1 MRKRLKRTFTEQER
15 DIVFDLWKQG
25 AGFSDIA
32 RVIESK
38 PGSIFTILREHG
50 GIKPEK
56 RKRSPKHLTVEE
68 REEIRAS
75 LSAKMSIRAIARL
88 LNRSPSTISREVN
101 RNRGRRWY
109 KALDA
114 NRRAWRMAKRPK
126 SCALALNLE
135 LRKLVIEKLKL
146 NWSPEQI
153 SGWLK
158 RKMPRRKRMHISD
171 ETIYKT
177 LYVRSRGVLNSALM
191 RHLRRAHKMRQSKHH
206 SRSGGRGTINI
217 VKGVSIHKRSKNI
230 DNRKSIG
237 HWEGDLVSGSNN
249 THIATLVD
257 RKARFTMILK
267 LAGKDATSVTD
278 ALVDAFNQLP
288 QSMKKSLTWD
298 RGMELAKHVQFT
310 QESDI
315 PVYFCDPQSPWQRA
329 TNENTNSLIRQYF
342 PKKTCL
348 SQHSQQTLNK
358 VASQLN
364 ERPRKTLK
372 FKTPKEI
379 IEGSIAMMT

>member
-1 MRKRLKRTFTEQER
+1 MKRTFTQDER

-25 AGFSDIA
+25 AGFSDIG
-32 RVIESK
+32 RVIDAK

-56 RKRSPKHLTVEE
+56 RKRSIQHLTIQE
-68 REEIRAS
+68 REEIRAG
-75 LSAKMSIRAIARL
+75 LSANMSIRAIARKI
-88 LNRSPSTISREVN
+88 NRSPSTISREVN

-109 KALDA
+109 KAINAD
-114 NRRAWRMAKRPK
+114 RRAVRLGKRPK
-126 SCALALNLE
+126 PCALSINME
-135 LRKLVIEKLKL
+135 LRELVIKKLQL

-158 RKMPRRKRMHISD
+158 VKFPRRKGMQISH

-177 LYVRSRGVLNSALM
+177 LYVRSRKVLSNLLM
-191 RHLRRAHKMRQSKHH
+191 RHLRRGHKMRQGKHH
-206 SRSGGRGTINI
+206 SRSGDRGTINI
-217 VKGVSIHKRSKNI
+217 VNGVSIHDRPKGADKR
-230 DNRKSIG
+230 RSIG
-237 HWEGDLVSGSNN
+237 HWEGDLVTGSNN

-257 RKARFTMILK
+257 RKTRFTIILK
-267 LAGKDATSVTD
+267 LAGKDSTSVNG
-278 ALVDAFNQLP
+278 ALINVFNQLP
-288 QSMKKSLTWD
+288 VIMKKTLTWD
-298 RGMELAKHVQFT
+298 RGMELAKHAEFT
-310 QESDI
+310 QKTSI
-315 PVYFCDPQSPWQRA
+315 PVYFCDPQCPGQRG

-348 SQHSQQTLNK
+348 YQHSQETLNL
-358 VASQLN
+358 VAEELN

-379 IEGSIAMMT
+379 MNRNVALID

>member
-1 MRKRLKRTFTEQER
+1 MKRTYTLEER

-32 RVIESK
+32 RVLDAK

-50 GIKPEK
+50 GIKPDK
-56 RKRSPKHLTVEE
+56 RKRRAVHLTIEE
-68 REEIRAS
+68 REEIRAG
-75 LSAKMSIRAIARL
+75 LSAKMSIRAIAKK
-88 LNRSPSTISREVN
+88 LNRAPSTISREVS

-114 NRRAWRMAKRPK
+114 DRKAWRLAKRPK
-126 SCALALNLE
+126 ACALASNAE
-135 LRKLVIEKLKL
+135 LKALVIEKLKI

-158 RKMPRRKRMHISD
+158 VNFSRRKTMQISH

-177 LYVRSRGVLNSALM
+177 LYVRSRKTLDHLLAT
-191 RHLRRAHKMRQSKHH
+191 HLRRSHKMRHSKQH
-206 SRSGGRGTINI
+206 SRSGDRGTINI
-217 VKGVSIHKRSKNI
+217 VNGVSIHKRMKSI
-230 DNRKSIG
+230 ESRRSIG
-237 HWEGDLVSGSNN
+237 HWEGDLVTGSGN

-257 RKARFTMILK
+257 RKTRFTMILK
-267 LAGKDATSVTD
+267 LSGKDAKSVNN
-278 ALVDAFNQLP
+278 ALVDTFMKLP
-288 QSMKKSLTWD
+288 TLMRKSLTWD
-298 RGMELAKHVQFT
+298 RGMELAKHADFT
-310 QESDI
+310 QRTNI
-315 PVYFCDPQSPWQRA
+315 PVYFCDPQSPWQRG

-348 SQHSQQTLNK
+348 GQHSQQALDH

-364 ERPRKTLK
+364 ERPRKVLK

-379 IEGSIAMMT
+379 MSKSVAMTG